1 MLWIV
6 LPDNENTDYDM
17 YDGAIIKAD
26 TKKEAEDI
34 AINKFNTT
42 IQFDDTKQIWTA
54 EPSLSMNMV
63 FMPLYCFRLDNSSA
77 IYSWKPYN
85 K

>member
-6 LPDNENTDYDM
+6 LPDNEKTDYDM
-17 YDGAIIKAD
+17 YDGAIIKAG

-34 AINKFNTT
+34 AINEFNTT

-54 EPSLSMNMV
+54 ESLDESMFEKGVIFTSFN
-63 FMPLYCFRLDNSSA
+63 A
-77 IYSWKPYN
+77 G
-85 K
+85 

>member
-26 TKKEAEDI
+26 IKKEAEDI
-34 AINKFNTT
+34 AINEFNTT
-42 IQFDDTKQIWTA
+42 LQFDDTKQIWTA
-54 EPSLSMNMV
+54 EP
-63 FMPLYCFRLDNSSA
+63 LDESTFEKGIIFTSFNA
-77 IYSWKPYN
+77 G
-85 K
+85 